1 MKKYTLIHNTPSIFV
16 VMSILFKNADVFCM
30 KMILLVQK
38 KIAPF
43 YFVEFKFNSN
53 FVNIVHQILNKHWDN
68 IRFFQIL
75 HSFEVVGIFLTKSGI
90 SFSLALCFYLM
101 T

>member
-1 MKKYTLIHNTPSIFV
+1 
-16 VMSILFKNADVFCM
+16 M

-38 KIAPF
+38 KNAPL
-43 YFVEFKFNSN
+43 YFVECKFNSN
-53 FVNIVHQILNKHWDN
+53 FVNIVHQILNKHWDD
-68 IRFFQIL
+68 IRFYQIL
-75 HSFEVVGIFLTKSGI
+75 HSFEVLGIFLTKLGI